1 METKRKTDTLW
12 ATAKGAEFGNLLQS
26 WENFPAGFG
35 RRIDW
40 EQLWLLPEPCRVC
53 NIRLGCETT
62 AAGWRT
68 PLLPTQVFGFL
79 NFILWAGNIWFVFK
93 ETGWHSSGQ
102 RHPPDAMEKQSSS
115 YNQGGYNQDSYGPA
129 GGYNQPGSYGQ
140 VDEYGQSQSY
150 GQSGPTSFAN
160 QI

>member
-1 METKRKTDTLW
+1 M
-12 ATAKGAEFGNLLQS
+12 S
-26 WENFPAGFG
+26 SSSP
-35 RRIDW
+35 
-40 EQLWLLPEPCRVC
+40 P
-53 NIRLGCETT
+53 
-62 AAGWRT
+62 
-68 PLLPTQVFGFL
+68 QVFGYL

-102 RHPPDAMEKQSSS
+102 RHPADTMEKQPGG

-140 VDEYGQSQSY
+140 VGEYGQPQSY